1 MITWVI
7 EIYEYD
13 SVYMIVNM
21 NRYDRDDVIVMNYM
35 KEGQYDKIDMNEK
48 KEYEMCYMIENR
60 MSWLHLRREEMN

>member
-21 NRYDRDDVIVMNYM
+21 NMYDRDDVIVLNYM
-35 KEGQYDKIDMNEK
+35 KEGYYDMIDMNEK
-48 KEYEMCYMIENR
+48 EDYEMCYMTENR